1 MLATRGARQFHD
13 GGLVMRTFRLPTL
26 GMILAGVLLPPAFV
40 RAQTPE
46 DTIVDA
52 ATDSLGAIMA
62 IPANSIPHTLLAKA
76 QGLVIIPGML
86 KGGFVVGVRYG
97 RGVIVSRDEMGTWKA
112 PLFVTITGASF
123 GWQIGIQGTD
133 LILVFTSRGGLQ
145 GLVHDKLTLGANIS
159 AAAGPVGRDAA
170 AATDGYLQAEIL
182 SYSRSRGLF
191 IGVALDGSV
200 LSVDTR
206 ANAAYYQGPRYG
218 QAAGPPGQP
227 IPVPGSAARLLQ
239 QVARYTGTVVMVPQP
254 GQAMAAP
261 VRAVDPQG
269 LRGQLANS
277 SQRLAVIVDNTW
289 RSYLALPAEVYA
301 ADRRPTTESLRAS
314 LARFDAVA
322 ANPQYQGLSQRA
334 EFQNT
339 WHLLQQYVAM
349 QQTMAMPT
357 LSLPPP
363 PR

>member
-1 MLATRGARQFHD
+1 MTTL
-13 GGLVMRTFRLPTL
+13 RLPTL
-26 GMILAGVLLPPAFV
+26 GLILAGVLLPPAFA

-52 ATDSLGAIMA
+52 ANESLGEIMA
-62 IPANSIPHTLLAKA
+62 IPANSIPHSLLGKA

-97 RGVIVSRDEMGTWKA
+97 RGVIVSRDEAGTWRA

-123 GWQIGIQGTD
+123 GWQIGVQGTD

-145 GLVHDKLTLGANIS
+145 GLMRDKLTLGANIS

-200 LSVDTR
+200 LSVDAR

-218 QAAGPPGQP
+218 PAAGPAGQP
-227 IPVPGSAARLLQ
+227 IPVPASAARLLQ
-239 QVARYTGTVVMVPQP
+239 QVARYTGTAVMVPQTVV
-254 GQAMAAP
+254 AMAAP
-261 VRAVDPQG
+261 SRAVDPQG
-269 LRGQLANS
+269 LRMQLAGS
-277 SQRLAVIVDNTW
+277 SQRLATLVDGSW
-289 RSYLALPAEVYA
+289 KGYLALPDEVYT
-301 ADRRPTTESLRAS
+301 ADRRPTTESLQAS

-322 ANPQYQGLSQRA
+322 ANPQYQNLNQRP

-349 QQTMAMPT
+349 QRATAMPT
-357 LSLPPP
+357 LALPPP